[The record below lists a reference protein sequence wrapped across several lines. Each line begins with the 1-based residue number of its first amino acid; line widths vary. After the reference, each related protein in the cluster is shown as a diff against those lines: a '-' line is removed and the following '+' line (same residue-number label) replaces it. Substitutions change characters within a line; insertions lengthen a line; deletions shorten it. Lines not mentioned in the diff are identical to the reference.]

1 MDNRN
6 YLSFRALMRHDMTSF
21 ACYMLPLVTMIIIG
35 SALVFPAAPVPFLL
49 GLLIVMLP
57 IVAVVL
63 AARVGFVRSVYRKS
77 VVVKGKVDSL
87 TFWGRGWGR
96 ITYSYTL
103 DGQRFTAR
111 NLIVMNNVTTSFFP
125 KQEVMVVVNPEKP
138 RRAFVVELYQG

>member
-1 MDNRN
+1 MDNRA
-6 YLSFRALMRHDMTSF
+6 YLSFRALLRHDTFIFVS
-21 ACYMLPLVTMIIIG
+21 YMLPLAMSIII
-35 SALVFPAAPVPFLL
+35 LPASIIPGPPTAFSM
-49 GLLIVMLP
+49 GLLVATMTIG
-57 IVAVVL
+57 AVVL

-87 TFWGRGWGR
+87 FFGGRGWGR

-103 DGQRFTAR
+103 DGQRYTAR

>member
-6 YLSFRALMRHDMTSF
+6 YLSFRALLRHDTFIFVS
-21 ACYMLPLVTMIIIG
+21 YMLPLAMSIIII
-35 SALVFPAAPVPFLL
+35 PAAIIPGPPTAFSM
-49 GLLIVMLP
+49 GLL
-57 IVAVVL
+57 VATLTIGAIVL
-63 AARVGFVRSVYRKS
+63 AVRVGFVRSVYRKS
-77 VVVKGKVDSL
+77 VIVKGKVDSL

-103 DGQRFTAR
+103 DGQRYTAR

>member
-6 YLSFRALMRHDMTSF
+6 YLSFRALMRHDMLSYL
-21 ACYMLPLVTMIIIG
+21 CYMLPLVTMIMIVA
-35 SALVFPAAPVPFLL
+35 ALVFPAAPVPFLL

-63 AARVGFVRSVYRKS
+63 AARVAFVRSVYRKS
-77 VVVKGKVDSL
+77 EIVKGKIDEMA
-87 TFWGRGWGR
+87 FFGRGWMR

-103 DGQRFTAR
+103 NEQRYSTSNR
-111 NLIVMNNVTTSFFP
+111 IVKNAFTTSFFP
-125 KQEVMVVVNPEKP
+125 KQEVLVAADPQKP